1 MFGGGRRGGGGGGG
15 GGAGGGQGAG
25 LQRKECGDGEE
36 RRQIPPSRPVGE
48 RGMQG
53 WDGGRRQGSGV
64 RAGRRVQPLDVFVG
78 TRTVCVRIGAVRVHV
93 SAVLDLAVQA
103 QTVPPLGAVG
113 AAVAGERPLP
123 GVHAHVLHQL
133 VGCPRQVAA
142 PVAPVLVA
150 LAMTLEVNQQLLLP
164 WKRPLADAAAML
176 GGAILRL
183 GCHGN

>member
-1 MFGGGRRGGGGGGG
+1 MKSGDGGGGQSG
-15 GGAGGGQGAG
+15 
-25 LQRKECGDGEE
+25 
-36 RRQIPPSRPVGE
+36 
-48 RGMQG
+48 
-53 WDGGRRQGSGV
+53 GV
-64 RAGRRVQPLDVFVG
+64 RARRRVEPLHVFV
-78 TRTVCVRIGAVRVHV
+78 RARSVCVHVGAVRVHV
-93 SAVLDLAVQA
+93 STVLDLAVQA

-113 AAVAGERPLP
+113 AQVAGERPLP

-133 VGCPRQVAA
+133 VGCPCQVAA
-142 PVAPVLVA
+142 AVALVLVA